1 MNRQDS
7 FDLHAFLGSA
17 SEGCTILRC
26 EKGETVF
33 SQGATA
39 DSVFYIHWGD
49 VTLSV
54 SSRLGKDAI
63 VAVLGRH
70 EFFGEGCL
78 SHQPRRMATATALV
92 ECKIMRIEKT
102 RMARVLHEEPSFK
115 ELFVSHLLAR
125 GIRNEENLVDQL
137 FNATEKRLARVLL
150 LLTNFGK
157 EGRPEPIIADIG
169 EETLADMVGS
179 TRSRVSF
186 FINKFQE
193 LGFVHYN
200 GRLEVH
206 SSLLTVLLHDTPPI
220 GRLRPP
226 AHAPRDGI
234 G

>member
-1 MNRQDS
+1 MNMRTG
-7 FDLHAFLGSA
+7 FEPHIFLRDPADGR
-17 SEGCTILRC
+17 TLLQF
-26 EKGETVF
+26 EKGQTIF
-33 SQGATA
+33 SQGEPA
-39 DSVFYIHWGD
+39 DSVFYIHEGD

-54 SSRLGKDAI
+54 ASKLGKDAI

-78 SHQPRRMATATALV
+78 SHQPRRMATATALAA
-92 ECKIMRIEKT
+92 CTIMRVEKAL
-102 RMARVLHEEPSFK
+102 MARVLHAEPAFC
-115 ELFVSHLLAR
+115 ELFVSHLLVR

-150 LLTNFGK
+150 LLTNFGE
-157 EGRPEPIIADIG
+157 EGRPEPIIANVS
-169 EETLADMVGS
+169 EEILADMVGS

-186 FINKFQE
+186 FINKFRE

-220 GRLRPP
+220 GKLRSFPSG
-226 AHAPRDGI
+226 DI
-234 G
+234 IE

>member
-1 MNRQDS
+1 MNTRAS
-7 FDLHAFLGSA
+7 FDPDAFLGHA
-17 SEGCTILRC
+17 DVGRTMLRF
-26 EKGETVF
+26 EKGGTIF
-33 SQGATA
+33 SQGEKA
-39 DSVFYIHWGD
+39 DSVFYIHQGD

-54 SSRLGKDAI
+54 SSKLGKDAI

-78 SHQPRRMATATALV
+78 SQQPKRMATATALAD
-92 ECKIMRIEKT
+92 CRIMRLEKALMT
-102 RMARVLHEEPSFK
+102 RVLHEQPSFC
-115 ELFVSHLLAR
+115 ELFVSHLLTR

-157 EGRPEPIIADIG
+157 EGRPEPIIANVS

-179 TRSRVSF
+179 TRSRVNF
-186 FINKFQE
+186 FINKFHE

-220 GRLRPP
+220 GKLRPP
-226 AHAPRDGI
+226 SAARDAME
-234 G
+234 

>member
-1 MNRQDS
+1 MNTRNM
-7 FDLHAFLGSA
+7 FDIRAFLGNPEA
-17 SEGCTILRC
+17 GRTISHY
-26 EKGETVF
+26 EKGGTIF
-33 SQGATA
+33 SQGEKA
-39 DSVFYIHWGD
+39 DSVFYIHKGD

-54 SSRLGKDAI
+54 ASRLGKDAI
-63 VAVLGRH
+63 VGVLGRH

-78 SHQPRRMATATALV
+78 SQQPRRMATATALAD
-92 ECKIMRIEKT
+92 CKIMRIEKAL
-102 RMARVLHEEPSFK
+102 MARTLHEEPAFC
-115 ELFVSHLLAR
+115 ELFVSHLLTR

-157 EGRPEPIIADIG
+157 EGRPEPIIADIS
-169 EETLADMVGS
+169 EDALADMVGS
-179 TRSRVSF
+179 TRSRVNF

-220 GRLRPP
+220 GKVRSS
-226 AHAPRDGI
+226 HAPRNVI